1 MYIKTDEHKMILPED
16 LFMPKDLLLANRDRN
31 TIIVGN
37 NKGNISDYI
46 GLSLMQGKPLS
57 LSWIRAGLSAT
68 DTADIWRIRATG

>member
-1 MYIKTDEHKMILPED
+1 MHIKTDEHKMILPED

-46 GLSLMQGKPLS
+46 GLSLMQGENLFRCHGS
-57 LSWIRAGLSAT
+57 GRDFLR
-68 DTADIWRIRATG
+68 RIQRIFGG